1 MAKQLFSWI
10 WKKFS
15 GRASPAQPN
24 ATSEPIISGME
35 KWKGNARALL
45 VNDANWRIV
54 RESFDRLEKAG
65 LRIDSSLDRDVI
77 VVRFLRNAANWYEG
91 DDLATFFEEKKTEV
105 ANNSIDLLVL
115 DDLAGESDAFYD
127 FDDIDHILP
136 KLSSVSD
143 DELDDMIAAHS
154 RSIFENA
161 YTISIVDEHGPG
173 EYVAQHVRELEALAC
188 GDFVVQS
195 VTETR
200 KPGLLVGVVTL
211 SDGQSVSFE
220 IGDEKRPDLSPLFEA
235 MNSLIAHLDK
245 GRFVAVVTGNSE
257 GFVVLYLR
265 SHEQAA
271 FCGWSERQ
279 RFADGS
285 TPGDWF
291 E

>member
-1 MAKQLFSWI
+1 M
-10 WKKFS
+10 KFS
-15 GRASPAQPN
+15 GRASFAQPN
-24 ATSEPIISGME
+24 ATSEPVISGME
-35 KWKGNARALL
+35 KWKSNARALL
-45 VNDANWRIV
+45 VNDANWRLV
-54 RESFDRLEKAG
+54 RDALDRLESAG

-91 DDLATFFEEKKTEV
+91 DDLATFFAEKKTEI
-105 ANNSIDLLVL
+105 ANNSIDLLML
-115 DDLAGESDAFYD
+115 EHLAGESDAFYD
-127 FDDIDHILP
+127 FDDIGHILP

-143 DELDDMIAAHS
+143 DDLDDMIAAHS
-154 RSIFENA
+154 CPIFENA
-161 YTISIVDEHGPG
+161 YTICLVDEHGPG
-173 EYVAQHVRELEALAC
+173 EYVPQHVHELEALAC

-195 VTETR
+195 VTETQ

-220 IGDEKRPDLSPLFEA
+220 IGDEKRPDLTPFFEA
-235 MNSLIAHLDK
+235 MNSLIARLDK
-245 GRFVAVVTGNSE
+245 GRFVAVVTGNSDS
-257 GFVVLYLR
+257 FVVLYLR

-271 FCGWSERQ
+271 FRDWSERQ